1 MPIAENFPEGLKP
14 TGRINHSDGEN
25 FHFMWGP
32 GRSDAEAF
40 SNDDCKAA
48 YEARGEKQVPLGVS
62 GTTVAVDWD
71 SCVADGA
78 CIEACPVQVFQ
89 WYRTEKDIPNDQVL
103 NQMMVMNNKGA
114 LLPNICTGEEIE
126 FFKEKSGLNVGVL
139 STKYTALGNMICV
152 NDKGAALSPLIGK
165 DDAQIISDVMGVE
178 IIHKKIAG
186 YHQTGAVLSATSQG
200 GIIHPESDEEDVKE
214 LSDVLKV
221 SIEKSTIN
229 GGVPYVSSGILAN
242 SKSIVTGSFTT
253 GPEIMTLTRAF
264 T

>member
-103 NQMMVMNNKGA
+103 NQTFVSVCPPQAIKVVLEA
-114 LLPNICTGEEIE
+114 LKTEERADYTDKADPIREHDCT
-126 FFKEKSGLNVGVL
+126 FL
-139 STKYTALGNMICV
+139 SKRHRRQHEN
-152 NDKGAALSPLIGK
+152 
-165 DDAQIISDVMGVE
+165 
-178 IIHKKIAG
+178 
-186 YHQTGAVLSATSQG
+186 
-200 GIIHPESDEEDVKE
+200 
-214 LSDVLKV
+214 
-221 SIEKSTIN
+221 
-229 GGVPYVSSGILAN
+229 
-242 SKSIVTGSFTT
+242 FW
-253 GPEIMTLTRAF
+253 
-264 T
+264 